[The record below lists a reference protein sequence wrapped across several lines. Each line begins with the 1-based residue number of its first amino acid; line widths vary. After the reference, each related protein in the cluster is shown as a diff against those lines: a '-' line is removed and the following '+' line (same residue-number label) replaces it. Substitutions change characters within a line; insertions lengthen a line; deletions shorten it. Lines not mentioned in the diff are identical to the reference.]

1 MKSMVNDFKPSTH
14 EVSDSMEPTK
24 PFVQKGQLHCAEEIF
39 SHPPKGGQST
49 HMRLNYKEP
58 SLLAKRFLIR
68 FPSHFGQTNVRYVGP
83 LSKEIFGHIC
93 QNPSVS
99 MSKRLH
105 VVIFQF
111 SFINLEYIP

>member
-1 MKSMVNDFKPSTH
+1 
-14 EVSDSMEPTK
+14 MEPTK
-24 PFVQKGQLHCAEEIF
+24 LLVQKGQLHCAEEIF
-39 SHPPKGGQST
+39 SHPPKGGQSI

-68 FPSHFGQTNVRYVGP
+68 FPSHYGQTNVEYVGP
-83 LSKEIFGHIC
+83 MSMEIFGHIG

-105 VVIFQF
+105 VVIFQI